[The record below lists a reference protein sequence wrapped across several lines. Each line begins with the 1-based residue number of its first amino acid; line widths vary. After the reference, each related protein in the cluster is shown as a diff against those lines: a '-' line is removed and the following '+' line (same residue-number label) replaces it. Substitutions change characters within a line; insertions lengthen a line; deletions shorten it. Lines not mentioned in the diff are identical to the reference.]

1 MVIFPG
7 EVLAFQNIERQ
18 AHALRAPAPGE
29 DDLEGGRM
37 TGVGTPGSRKDDFE
51 GPDDGVVLPDQVLTL
66 SLAVTVERIDG
77 GKLQRDLGRCH
88 SGPSR
93 QGGSGPPISV
103 RMIYA
108 GKSHR
113 DRDGGLL
120 PHAVPA

>member
-1 MVIFPG
+1 MIFPG

-77 GKLQRDLGRCH
+77 GKLQRDLGRCR
-88 SGPSR
+88 SGCSPTR
-93 QGGSGPPISV
+93 GVGTP
-103 RMIYA
+103 RF
-108 GKSHR
+108 R
-113 DRDGGLL
+113 
-120 PHAVPA
+120 